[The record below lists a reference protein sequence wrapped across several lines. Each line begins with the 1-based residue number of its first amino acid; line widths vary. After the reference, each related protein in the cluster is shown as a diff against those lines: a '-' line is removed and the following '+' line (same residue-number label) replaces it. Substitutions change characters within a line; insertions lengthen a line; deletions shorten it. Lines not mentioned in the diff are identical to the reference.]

1 MSRSAAAL
9 GIPAAGVSS
18 GRVVEEMTKLGSE
31 LDVPFEWTEMTYL
44 QVEAGNVAFL
54 TFGLGTVL
62 VYLVLA
68 AKYESWRLPLPVI
81 LVVPMCLLAAVTGMT
96 IAPLPVD
103 IFVQIG
109 LLLLVGLACQ
119 NAILVVQLAPETH
132 RRG

>member
-18 GRVVEEMTKLGSE
+18 GRVVEEMTKLASE

-54 TFGLGTVL
+54 IFGLGTVL

-68 AKYESWRLPLPVI
+68 AKYESWRLPLAVI

-96 IAPLPVD
+96 IAHLPVD
-103 IFVQIG
+103 IFLQLG
-109 LLLLVGLACQ
+109 LLVLVGLACK
-119 NAILVVQLAPETH
+119 NASPILEF
-132 RRG
+132 